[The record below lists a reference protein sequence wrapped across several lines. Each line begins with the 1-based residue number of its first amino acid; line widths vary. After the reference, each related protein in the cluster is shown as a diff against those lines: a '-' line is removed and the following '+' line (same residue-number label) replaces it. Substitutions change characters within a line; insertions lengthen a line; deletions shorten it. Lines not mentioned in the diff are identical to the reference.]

1 MGFDIYGLNPNLT
14 SQRPTIDWD
23 KATEKDKEVY
33 FKAIDEFEDANPG
46 YYFRNNV
53 WWWRP
58 LAELI
63 HDKCGD
69 LLSERQKEGLH
80 NNSGTEFDDDTA
92 LAIANRLSS
101 LIKDGYVSELEESIK
116 ANAKIASKHNKKI
129 EQKLQD
135 LKKEVEKIRPGENLA
150 PGQYPFPY
158 NNHWQEIYAQ
168 KSWDDSYPFAKENVE
183 EFINFARHSGGF
195 QIC

>member
-1 MGFDIYGLNPNLT
+1 MGFDIYGLDPNLKT
-14 SQRPTIDWD
+14 KRPEIDWD
-23 KATEKDKEVY
+23 KATDEEKDIY
-33 FKAIDEFEDANPG
+33 FKKIDEFQEHNPG

-69 LLSERQKEGLH
+69 LLSEKQKEGLH

-92 LAIANRLSS
+92 LAIARRLSD
-101 LIKDGYVSELEESIK
+101 LIKNGYVAELEESIK
-116 ANAKIASKHNKKI
+116 ANAKIASEHNKKI

-135 LKKEVEKIRPGENLA
+135 LKKEVEKLRPNENLA
-150 PGQYPFPY
+150 PIDYPFPY
-158 NNHWQEIYAQ
+158 NNHWKEINAQ
-168 KSWDDSYPFAKENVE
+168 KNWDDSYPFNKENVK

-195 QIC
+195 AIC

>member
-1 MGFDIYGLNPNLT
+1 MDIY
-14 SQRPTIDWD
+14 
-23 KATEKDKEVY
+23 
-33 FKAIDEFEDANPG
+33 FKKIDEFQEHNPG

-69 LLSERQKEGLH
+69 LLSEKQKEGLH
-80 NNSGTEFDDDTA
+80 HNNGTEFDDDTA
-92 LAIANRLSS
+92 LAIAQRLSD
-101 LIKDGYVSELEESIK
+101 LIKNGYVAELEESIK

-158 NNHWQEIYAQ
+158 NNHWKEIYSQ
-168 KSWDDSYPFAKENVE
+168 KSWDDSYPFNKANVE
-183 EFINFARHSGGF
+183 EFIHLQDIMGV
-195 QIC
+195 CKCVY

>member
-168 KSWDDSYPFAKENVE
+168 KSWDDSYPFAKANVE

>member
-1 MGFDIYGLNPNLT
+1 MGFDIYGLNPNLKT
-14 SQRPTIDWD
+14 KRPEIDWS
-23 KATEKDKEVY
+23 KSTEKEKEAY
-33 FKAIDEFEDANPG
+33 FKALDEFEDANPG

-63 HDKCGD
+63 YDKCGD
-69 LLSERQKEGLH
+69 LLSDEQKEGLH
-80 NNSGTEFDDDTA
+80 HNNGTEFDDDTA
-92 LAIANRLSS
+92 LAIARRLSD
-101 LIKDGYVSELEESIK
+101 LIKNGYVAELEESIK
-116 ANAKIASKHNKKI
+116 ANAKIASEHNKKI

-135 LKKEVEKIRPGENLA
+135 LKKEVESIRPNENLA
-150 PGQYPFPY
+150 PIDYPFPY
-158 NNHWQEIYAQ
+158 NNHWKEINAQ

>member
-1 MGFDIYGLNPNLT
+1 MGFDIYGLDPNLT

-23 KATEKDKEVY
+23 TATEKDKEVY
-33 FKAIDEFEDANPG
+33 FKALDEFEDANPG

-69 LLSERQKEGLH
+69 LLTEEQKEGLH

-129 EQKLQD
+129 EKKLQD
-135 LKKEVEKIRPGENLA
+135 LKKEVEAIRPGENLA
-150 PGQYPFPY
+150 PKDYPFPY
-158 NNHWQEIYAQ
+158 NNHWKEIYHE
-168 KSWDDSYPFAKENVE
+168 KSWDDSYPFAKANVE

>member
-1 MGFDIYGLNPNLT
+1 MGFDIYGLEPNLK

-33 FKAIDEFEDANPG
+33 FKALDEFEDANPG

-69 LLSERQKEGLH
+69 FLTEEQKKGLH

-92 LAIANRLSS
+92 LAIASRLSS

-150 PGQYPFPY
+150 PGKYPFPY

-168 KSWDDSYPFAKENVE
+168 KSWDDSYPFAKANVE

>member
-1 MGFDIYGLNPNLT
+1 MGFDIYGLDPNLT

-23 KATEKDKEVY
+23 KATEKDKEAY
-33 FKAIDEFEDANPG
+33 FKALDEFEDANPG

-69 LLSERQKEGLH
+69 LLTEEQKEGLH

-92 LAIANRLSS
+92 LAIARRLSN

-135 LKKEVEKIRPGENLA
+135 LKKEVEKIRPGENLV
-150 PGQYPFPY
+150 PRDYPFPY
-158 NNHWQEIYAQ
+158 NKHFEEIYAQ

>member
-1 MGFDIYGLNPNLT
+1 MGFDIYGLDPNLT

-23 KATEKDKEVY
+23 TATEKDKEVY
-33 FKAIDEFEDANPG
+33 FKALDEFEDANPG

-69 LLSERQKEGLH
+69 LISEEQKEGLH

-158 NNHWQEIYAQ
+158 DKHWKEIYAQ
-168 KSWDDSYPFAKENVE
+168 KSWDDSYPFAKANVE